1 MSKPRL
7 MPMLLWINVPMCKAG
22 GARFYDPARSWA
34 LNKGNRWDTGA
45 AFYDDIR
52 RLKPQCHGKAIS
64 RDVIL
69 RMIEHY
75 KQGSW
80 GRSDIKQQAKW
91 LSDHADLWEPSPR
104 E

>member
-1 MSKPRL
+1 
-7 MPMLLWINVPMCKAG
+7 MCKAG

-45 AFYDDIR
+45 AFSMTYR

-69 RMIEHY
+69 RMIVHY
-75 KQGSW
+75 KQGLV
-80 GRSDIKQQAKW
+80 GT
-91 LSDHADLWEPSPR
+91 L
-104 E
+104 